1 MNNATRKQ
9 KISPFCKG
17 WEMLPDL
24 TGKRILIVGDQPECR
39 DLLYETVVLWGGE
52 CHEAENVAR
61 ALERARELAAQP
73 GGLDLVLIDLNA
85 CGAQGL
91 AAARKMAAE
100 GDLAD
105 AHILFLNGE
114 PCPSAEAG
122 RQARAF
128 CVEKPL
134 KVVDLQEAIAQA
146 LCGGDVRFPR
156 RAKQHPPTGLA
167 HRPRRILLVE
177 DNPVNARATRT
188 VLEKRGHQ
196 VVTAENGRQALRILA
211 DQCFDLILMDIVM
224 PEMDGTTAT
233 RMIRAGACPACDP
246 AVPIVALTTHV
257 DPQDRHGFM
266 EAGVD
271 DFLAKPFQVP
281 DLLAIVE
288 NIGPEEG

>member
-1 MNNATRKQ
+1 MNVPIRNHK
-9 KISPFCKG
+9 SSSSCKG
-17 WEMLPDL
+17 LEMLPDL

-52 CHEAENVAR
+52 CHESETVAEAR
-61 ALERARELAAQP
+61 ERVRELAAQP

-85 CGAQGL
+85 CGARGL
-91 AAARKMAAE
+91 AAARKLAAE

-114 PCPSAEAG
+114 PCPSAEVG
-122 RQARAF
+122 RQPGAF

-156 RAKQHPPTGLA
+156 RARQHPPTGLA

-188 VLEKRGHQ
+188 VLEKRGHR
-196 VVTAENGRQALRILA
+196 VATAENGRQALRILA
-211 DQCFDLILMDIVM
+211 DERFDLILMDIVM

-233 RMIRAGACPACDP
+233 RMIRAGACPSCDP
-246 AVPIVALTTHV
+246 DVPIVALTAHV

-271 DFLAKPFQVP
+271 DYLAKPFQVP

>member
-1 MNNATRKQ
+1 MNVPIRKN
-9 KISPFCKG
+9 KSSSPGKG
-17 WEMLPDL
+17 REMLPVL

-52 CHEAENVAR
+52 CHESETVAEAQ
-61 ALERARELAAQP
+61 ERVRELAAQQ

-91 AAARKMAAE
+91 AAARKLAAE
-100 GDLAD
+100 GGLAD

-122 RQARAF
+122 RQPRAF

-156 RAKQHPPTGLA
+156 RARQHPPTGLA

-188 VLEKRGHQ
+188 VLEKRGHR
-196 VVTAENGRQALRILA
+196 VATAENGRQALRILA
-211 DQCFDLILMDIVM
+211 DQRFDLILMDIVM

-246 AVPIVALTTHV
+246 AVPIVALTAHV

-271 DFLAKPFQVP
+271 DYLAKPFQVP

-288 NIGPEEG
+288 NIGPEED